1 MSRRNRLLLA
11 GVASTMLAWASW
23 RTMDEPWVE
32 DWSKTENILDPAG
45 YAFCALALFLLF
57 AGMRLPK

>member
-1 MSRRNRLLLA
+1 MTRRDRLLWA

-23 RTMDEPWVE
+23 RTMDEPWVQ
-32 DWSKTENILDPAG
+32 DWSKTEDILNAAG
-45 YAFCALALFLLF
+45 YALCALALFLLF

>member
-1 MSRRNRLLLA
+1 
-11 GVASTMLAWASW
+11 MLAWASW
-23 RTMDEPWVE
+23 RTMDEPWVQ
-32 DWSKTENILDPAG
+32 DWSTTEDILNAAG